1 MSDTPEAASV
11 TALDS
16 EYTQCTFHQGSKA
29 ASNSQPCLPVKVK
42 ILLKQYLILGRNTIS
57 ILGAQPNIFFNYLEL
72 ITWVGFGL
80 IFLDFRSKCILC
92 HIPGISELRSFN
104 PLPVFYQ
111 GTALL
116 FPYINYIWNLRAEI
130 LTAGM

>member
-1 MSDTPEAASV
+1 MPPPRLRQSTHCCLSDTPEAASV

-16 EYTQCTFHQGSKA
+16 EYTQRTFHQGSKA
-29 ASNSQPCLPVKVK
+29 ASNSQPFLPVKVK
-42 ILLKQYLILGRNTIS
+42 IFLKQYLILGRNIIS
-57 ILGAQPNIFFNYLEL
+57 ILGAQPSIFFNYPEL

-80 IFLDFRSKCILC
+80 IFLDIRSKCILC

-111 GTALL
+111 GITLL
-116 FPYINYIWNLRAEI
+116 FFLH
-130 LTAGM
+130 